1 MRTALSAVLARV
13 WASVDARVTPRVYAV
28 LRIGTALLVLARSTD
43 WLRPVVTL
51 DHHAWLRGVEHAP
64 WSEASSAPMLATPLL
79 PGLGALVTVPW
90 LGNTFAVARTT
101 AAFTLLFGV
110 GSRSSALIVGLTGY
124 ALMAADAFR
133 YLHHL
138 HVLYLSCLLL
148 ALMPSGRWLA
158 LDLWISRRARA
169 DVPKWPLQL
178 WRVHVLLVYAAS
190 GAAKLRSDWLDGS
203 LLTLHVDTGL
213 IDRTLWAASTRVI
226 TPSQIAIGLALLEL
240 ALVPLLAFRRTR
252 WLGIGLALSFHAL
265 SAHAMMVS
273 TFPMQMALALVAFL
287 PWRESSSQPS
297 ELPRRDTFATRR
309 VPCVRRVDPRRVA
322 PSAASAATNE
332 KPR

>member
-1 MRTALSAVLARV
+1 LSALLTRA

-43 WLRPVVTL
+43 WLRPLVTL

-64 WSEASSAPMLATPLL
+64 WSELGSAPMLATPLL

-90 LGNTFAVARTT
+90 LGNTFAIVRTT
-101 AAFTLLFGV
+101 AAFTLLLGI

-138 HVLYLSCLLL
+138 HVLYVSCLLL

-158 LDLWISRRARA
+158 LDVWIGRRARA
-169 DVPKWPLQL
+169 DVGDVAKWPLQL
-178 WRVHVLLVYAAS
+178 WRVHVLLIYAAS

-203 LLTLHVDTGL
+203 LLTLHVNTGL
-213 IDRTLWAASTRVI
+213 IDRALWAASTRAA
-226 TPSQIAIGLALLEL
+226 TPSQIAAGLALLEL
-240 ALVPLLAFRRTR
+240 GLVPLLAFRRTR
-252 WLGIGLALSFHAL
+252 WLGIALALSFHAL

-287 PWRESSSQPS
+287 PWGAIPSNRS
-297 ELPRRDTFATRR
+297 ELLRRDAVEESTGR
-309 VPCVRRVDPRRVA
+309 
-322 PSAASAATNE
+322 
-332 KPR
+332 